1 MYKHWLS
8 RLLDDSAFPLI
19 VLAVATSQIHIGHHR
34 KDAVPDQGRPA
45 IGLQLDNRFQP
56 DAGKYDLHAAEGA
69 ASEPAHNK

>member
-19 VLAVATSQIHIGHHR
+19 ALAVATSQIHIGHHR
-34 KDAVPDQGRPA
+34 EDTVPDQGRPG
-45 IGLQLDNRFQP
+45 IGLRLDNRFQP

-69 ASEPAHNK
+69 ASKPAHNK